1 MPSAQHSLTVRL
13 SPTTTDAAL
22 AASLTAASGLW
33 WPGGR
38 HPRLW
43 TESVPAPASS
53 GAADRRRAAEARR
66 PVASGHRLRAVLLR
80 YADERRGSADPGPD
94 LVLTAAGSA
103 LDARSLRIIAR
114 VLRGDLAA
122 EAVTPLA
129 GPLAPAPHL
138 DEETR
143 RLASAL
149 ALTVGRYEGASAVR
163 VAVPVPAR
171 DRPPYTLGA
180 LDGYAV
186 FAADLSPGRTV
197 AELLAT
203 EPAAPAPGEEPPSLE
218 LAAGN
223 GPAVLPTGTGSLPV
237 PAHHVER
244 IRRQLL
250 HSPPTTPLSRL
261 NPLGRAESAEHVS
274 LGACPVRPAAPGRI
288 DDAFAA
294 QVAAR
299 PDAPALTAGAT
310 TLSYAE
316 LDRRA
321 EVLADGL
328 YAHGVR
334 PGDLVGLCLPRSTDL
349 VAAML
354 AVLKAGAVH
363 VPLDPEHPADRRER
377 TARDAG
383 VRLTIGDPAL
393 LVGHPPRAAAPRG
406 RPGSPAYVVHTS
418 GSTGRPK
425 GVVVP
430 HANVTALVDAVR
442 EDFGLSPDDTWTC
455 FHSAAFDFSVWE
467 IWGALLTGGRLV
479 VVDHWTSRSPEDF
492 HALLVRERVS
502 VLSQTPSAFTQLAAA
517 DRAAGTHP
525 VPRLVVLGGEPLDT
539 RPLMDWF
546 DRHPEDRCRLVN
558 MYGITETTVHVTAA
572 TVTRREALAGSRSV
586 GRPLPGW
593 SVRVLD
599 PHGRPVPPGAPG
611 EIVVGGAGVALGYLH
626 RPSLTAERFV
636 PDPLDPTGRRLYR
649 SGDLGRLLPD
659 GTLEHLG
666 RIDDQVKVRGFRI
679 EPGEIRHVL
688 LEDPAV
694 SAAAVTVSGGGV
706 GDAAAVRIDAYVVRA
721 PGAGED
727 AGAVRKRAA
736 RLLPPHMVPATVTVL
751 PALPLTANG
760 KLDPGRL
767 PAPGT
772 RTAGPVTAPA
782 AAPASAPASRTTSA
796 SVPASA
802 SGTASASPSPT
813 TSASVA
819 ATASP
824 SPPASHD
831 ASGVGSPA
839 AALAAIWRDVLG
851 VEAIGPDDD
860 FWDLGGN
867 SLYAIRIGTLAR
879 ERGLPGIPL
888 RQLYLT
894 PTLGA
899 LCEAL
904 ALRT

>member
-1 MPSAQHSLTVRL
+1 MPPAQHSLTVRL
-13 SPTTTDAAL
+13 SPSTTDTAL
-22 AASLTAASGLW
+22 AAALTAAAELW
-33 WPGGR
+33 WPGDR
-38 HPRLW
+38 RPRLW
-43 TESVPAPASS
+43 TESVPAPAASD
-53 GAADRRRAAEARR
+53 AAARRRAAEASR

-80 YADERRGSADPGPD
+80 YADERREGAAAGPD
-94 LVLTAAGSA
+94 LVLTADGSA
-103 LDARSLRIIAR
+103 LDARSLRVVAR
-114 VLRGDLAA
+114 VLRGDLAP

-129 GPLAPAPHL
+129 GPLPLDLRL
-138 DEETR
+138 DEESR
-143 RLASAL
+143 CLASAL
-149 ALTVGRYEGASAVR
+149 AVTVGRYEGTSAVR
-163 VAVPVPAR
+163 VTVPVPAR
-171 DRPPYTLGA
+171 DRPPYALGA

-203 EPAAPAPGEEPPSLE
+203 EPVAPADGEEPPSLE
-218 LAAGN
+218 LMASD
-223 GPAVLPTGTGSLPV
+223 GPAVLPTGTDSLPV
-237 PAHHVER
+237 PAHQVAC
-244 IRRQLL
+244 IRHQLL
-250 HSPPTTPLSRL
+250 TSTPSTLLSRL
-261 NPLGRAESAEHVS
+261 NPLSEAESTEQLT
-274 LGACPVRPAAPGRI
+274 LGASSEDPEALRI
-288 DDAFAA
+288 DEAFAA

-299 PDAPALTAGAT
+299 PDAAALTAGST

-316 LDRRA
+316 LDARA
-321 EVLADGL
+321 EELADGL
-328 YAHGVR
+328 YAHGIR

-354 AVLKAGAVH
+354 AVLKADAVH

-383 VRLTIGDPAL
+383 VRLTVEDPATL
-393 LVGHPPRAAAPRG
+393 TGRPPRPAAPRG
-406 RPGSPAYVVHTS
+406 EPGSPAYVIHTS

-479 VVDHWTSRSPEDF
+479 IVDHWTTRSPEDF

-502 VLSQTPSAFTQLAAA
+502 VLSQTPSAFAQLAAA
-517 DRAAGTHP
+517 DRAAQET
-525 VPRLVVLGGEPLDT
+525 VAARLVVLGGEPLDA
-539 RPLMDWF
+539 RPLLDWF

-572 TVTRREALAGSRSV
+572 TVTRRDALAGSRSV

-599 PHGRPVPPGAPG
+599 AHGRPVPPGAPG
-611 EIVVGGAGVALGYLH
+611 EIVVGGAGVALGYLN
-626 RPSLTAERFV
+626 RPALTAERFV
-636 PDPLDPTGRRLYR
+636 PDPLDPAGRRLYR

-694 SAAAVTVSGGGV
+694 SAAAVTVTGGGA
-706 GDAAAVRIDAYVVRA
+706 GDAASVRIDAYVVPA
-721 PGAGED
+721 PGSGGD
-727 AGAVRKRAA
+727 PGPVRQRAA

-760 KLDPGRL
+760 KLDPARL

-772 RTAGPVTAPA
+772 RRDPVTAPA
-782 AAPASAPASRTTSA
+782 PAA
-796 SVPASA
+796 
-802 SGTASASPSPT
+802 
-813 TSASVA
+813 A
-819 ATASP
+819 AHEA
-824 SPPASHD
+824 
-831 ASGVGSPA
+831 GPA
-839 AALAAIWRDVLG
+839 AALAAIWCDVLG

-879 ERGLPGIPL
+879 ERGLPGVPL

-899 LCEAL
+899 LSEAL
-904 ALRT
+904 ARKKT

>member
-1 MPSAQHSLTVRL
+1 MPPAQHSLTVRL
-13 SPTTTDAAL
+13 SPATTDTAL
-22 AASLTAASGLW
+22 AAALTATAELW
-33 WPGGR
+33 WPGDRR

-43 TESVPAPASS
+43 TESVPAPAASDT
-53 GAADRRRAAEARR
+53 AARRRAAEASR

-80 YADERRGSADPGPD
+80 YADERREGAAAGPD
-94 LVLTAAGSA
+94 LVLTADGSA
-103 LDARSLRIIAR
+103 LDARSLRVVAR
-114 VLRGDLAA
+114 VLRGDLAP

-129 GPLAPAPHL
+129 GPLPLDLRL

-171 DRPPYTLGA
+171 GRPPYALGA

-203 EPAAPAPGEEPPSLE
+203 EPVAPADGEELPPLE
-218 LAAGN
+218 LVAGD
-223 GPAVLPTGTGSLPV
+223 GPAVLPTGPGSLPV
-237 PAHHVER
+237 PAHQVEG
-244 IRRQLL
+244 IREQLL
-250 HSPPTTPLSRL
+250 TTTPNAPLALL
-261 NPLGRAESAEHVS
+261 NPLSEAESTERLT
-274 LGACPVRPAAPGRI
+274 LGSSPKAPEAPRI
-288 DDAFAA
+288 DEAFAA

-299 PDAPALTAGAT
+299 PEAPALTAGST

-316 LDRRA
+316 LDARA
-321 EVLADGL
+321 EALADGL
-328 YAHGVR
+328 YAHEVR

-354 AVLKAGAVH
+354 AVLKADAVH

-383 VRLTIGDPAL
+383 VRLIVEDPAPL
-393 LVGHPPRAAAPRG
+393 IGHPPRPAAPG
-406 RPGSPAYVVHTS
+406 GEPGSPAYVIHTS

-430 HANVTALVDAVR
+430 HGNVTALVGAVR

-479 VVDHWTSRSPEDF
+479 VVDHWTTRSPEDF
-492 HALLVRERVS
+492 HALLVREGVS

-517 DRAAGTHP
+517 DRAAKET
-525 VPRLVVLGGEPLDT
+525 VDARLVVLGGEPLDA
-539 RPLMDWF
+539 RPLLDWF

-572 TVTRREALAGSRSV
+572 TVSRREALAGSRSV

-599 PHGRPVPPGAPG
+599 AHGRPVPPGAPG
-611 EIVVGGAGVALGYLH
+611 EIVVGGAGVALGYLN
-626 RPSLTAERFV
+626 RPALTAERFV
-636 PDPLDPTGRRLYR
+636 PDPLDPAGRRLYR

-666 RIDDQVKVRGFRI
+666 RIDDQVQVRGFRI

-694 SAAAVTVSGGGV
+694 SAAAVTVTGGDA
-706 GDAAAVRIDAYVVRA
+706 GDAAAVRIDAYVVPA
-721 PGAGED
+721 PGSGE
-727 AGAVRKRAA
+727 GPGPVRERAA

-760 KLDPGRL
+760 KLDPARL

-772 RTAGPVTAPA
+772 RRDPVTTAAPA
-782 AAPASAPASRTTSA
+782 AAPHE
-796 SVPASA
+796 
-802 SGTASASPSPT
+802 
-813 TSASVA
+813 
-819 ATASP
+819 
-824 SPPASHD
+824 ASHE
-831 ASGVGSPA
+831 AGPA
-839 AALAAIWRDVLG
+839 AALAAIWCDVLG

-879 ERGLPGIPL
+879 ERGLPGVPL

-899 LCEAL
+899 LSEAL
-904 ALRT
+904 ARKKT

>member
-1 MPSAQHSLTVRL
+1 M
-13 SPTTTDAAL
+13 
-22 AASLTAASGLW
+22 W
-33 WPGGR
+33 WPGDRR

-43 TESVPAPASS
+43 TESVPAPAASDT
-53 GAADRRRAAEARR
+53 AARRRAAEASR

-80 YADERRGSADPGPD
+80 YADGAREGAAAGPD
-94 LVLTAAGSA
+94 LVLTADGSA
-103 LDARSLRIIAR
+103 LDARSLRIVAR
-114 VLRGDLAA
+114 VLRGDLAP

-129 GPLAPAPHL
+129 GPLPLDLRL

-171 DRPPYTLGA
+171 GRPPYALGA

-203 EPAAPAPGEEPPSLE
+203 EPVAPADGEELPPLE
-218 LAAGN
+218 LVAGD
-223 GPAVLPTGTGSLPV
+223 GPAVLPTGPGSLPV
-237 PAHHVER
+237 PAQQVEH
-244 IRRQLL
+244 IRQQLAY
-250 HSPPTTPLSRL
+250 STPNTPLSL
-261 NPLGRAESAEHVS
+261 LDPLSEAESAEQLT
-274 LGACPVRPAAPGRI
+274 LGAGPKAPEALRI
-288 DDAFAA
+288 DEAFAA
-294 QVAAR
+294 QVAVR
-299 PDAPALTAGAT
+299 PDAPALTAGST

-316 LDRRA
+316 LDSLA
-321 EVLADGL
+321 EALADGL

-354 AVLKAGAVH
+354 AVLKADAVH

-383 VRLTIGDPAL
+383 VRLTVEDPATL
-393 LVGHPPRAAAPRG
+393 TGHPPRPAAPG
-406 RPGSPAYVVHTS
+406 GEADSPAYVIHTS

-430 HANVTALVDAVR
+430 HGNVTALVDAVR

-479 VVDHWTSRSPEDF
+479 VVDHWTTRSPEDF
-492 HALLVRERVS
+492 HALLVREGVS

-517 DRAAGTHP
+517 DRTAQEAVAA
-525 VPRLVVLGGEPLDT
+525 RLVVLGGEPLDA
-539 RPLMDWF
+539 RPLLDWF

-599 PHGRPVPPGAPG
+599 AHGRPVPPGAPG
-611 EIVVGGAGVALGYLH
+611 EIVVGGAGVALGYLN
-626 RPSLTAERFV
+626 RPALTAERFV
-636 PDPLDPTGRRLYR
+636 PDPLDPAGRRLYR

-694 SAAAVTVSGGGV
+694 SAAAVTVTGGDA
-706 GDAAAVRIDAYVVRA
+706 GDAAAVRIDAYVVPA

-727 AGAVRKRAA
+727 PGPVRERAA

-760 KLDPGRL
+760 KLDPARL

-772 RTAGPVTAPA
+772 SGDPVTAPA
-782 AAPASAPASRTTSA
+782 PAA
-796 SVPASA
+796 
-802 SGTASASPSPT
+802 
-813 TSASVA
+813 A
-819 ATASP
+819 AHEA
-824 SPPASHD
+824 
-831 ASGVGSPA
+831 GPA
-839 AALAAIWRDVLG
+839 AALAAIWCDVLG
-851 VEAIGPDDD
+851 VEAIGLDDD

-879 ERGLPGIPL
+879 ERGLPGVPL

-904 ALRT
+904 ARKKT